1 MLIDTTLPLKVHDV
15 FTVFPPPVVTS
26 PPVPV
31 SPALIIFPGAVHFM
45 VGCTP
50 FAETLKFAI
59 LGAVSICFMLAA
71 ISSGLALSA
80 VATPISVMA
89 AAISLQPAWKDCW
102 KDPNSLF
109 NQVNKARKGLNF
121 MPGYTGRKEKN
132 MNKEKITFGT
142 QTLEY
147 DTISEGGGL
156 LKISVNDGDMTA
168 LETMFSCDR
177 EDLEKITQKSADDQM
192 QRVFKNYDIFKS
204 IQKDKDVVINESTE
218 ETADIVTVT
227 LQQESAVEIAIRKLQ
242 AGQAIQDGAIDDLA
256 VTISDMA
263 TGELSLETGAAD
275 GTDGQQ

>member
-1 MLIDTTLPLKVHDV
+1 MS
-15 FTVFPPPVVTS
+15 F
-26 PPVPV
+26 
-31 SPALIIFPGAVHFM
+31 AV
-45 VGCTP
+45 
-50 FAETLKFAI
+50 
-59 LGAVSICFMLAA
+59 
-71 ISSGLALSA
+71 
-80 VATPISVMA
+80 
-89 AAISLQPAWKDCW
+89 
-102 KDPNSLF
+102 NSLF

-156 LKISVNDGDMTA
+156 LKISVNDGNMAA

>member
-1 MLIDTTLPLKVHDV
+1 
-15 FTVFPPPVVTS
+15 
-26 PPVPV
+26 
-31 SPALIIFPGAVHFM
+31 
-45 VGCTP
+45 
-50 FAETLKFAI
+50 
-59 LGAVSICFMLAA
+59 
-71 ISSGLALSA
+71 
-80 VATPISVMA
+80 
-89 AAISLQPAWKDCW
+89 
-102 KDPNSLF
+102 
-109 NQVNKARKGLNF
+109 
-121 MPGYTGRKEKN
+121 

-147 DTISEGGGL
+147 DAISEGGGL
-156 LKISVNDGDMTA
+156 LRISVNDGDMDA

-263 TGELSLETGAAD
+263 TGELSLETDAAV